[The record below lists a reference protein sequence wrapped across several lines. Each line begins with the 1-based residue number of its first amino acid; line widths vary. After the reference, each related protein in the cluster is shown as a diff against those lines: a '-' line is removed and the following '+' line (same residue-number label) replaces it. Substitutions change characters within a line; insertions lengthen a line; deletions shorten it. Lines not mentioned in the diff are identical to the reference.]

1 MVKKYEVTKSCHKMN
16 CIEAVNLPV
25 EELKR
30 LTSIVLCNII
40 DSVEYKACKK
50 AGAFLQGYDESSGWI
65 LIEFWN
71 EDYQDFMTLANRFV
85 EMTKNEAIEVMKRG
99 FKVRHKYF
107 SEDEWMTYV
116 NNYTI
121 MTEEGYEHNAEM
133 FWRMDRNGKEWDKG
147 YYLV

>member
-1 MVKKYEVTKSCHKMN
+1 MKKYEVTKSCHKMN
-16 CIEAVNLPV
+16 CIEATNLPV

-30 LTSIVLCNII
+30 LISIILCNTIN
-40 DSVEYKACKK
+40 SAEYKACKK

-71 EDYQDFMTLANRFV
+71 EDYKDFMTLANRFI
-85 EMTKNEAIEVMKRG
+85 EMTKAEAIEVMKKG
-99 FKVRHKYF
+99 FKVRHECF

-121 MTEEGYEHNAEM
+121 MTEEGYHHNAEV
-133 FWRMDRNGKEWDKG
+133 FWKMDRNGKAWDKG